1 MKVNLQRMEAKQAA
15 KAHARLQASE
25 DRKAANMAGLVSGSR
40 AITPGTY
47 AGATAG
53 AVPKTEAKRNPALL
67 EMAQGRPC
75 LLCPEGRCHCT
86 PGSVVACHS
95 NLGIHGKAG
104 ARKADDQYSVWGGDQ
119 AHFDLDRSGK
129 DAGEKETAFMRA
141 HMRQVQAWRVVAT
154 DASEPERF
162 RKAARWALDQLG
174 ASPIGEME

>member
-1 MKVNLQRMEAKQAA
+1 MTFIRPSQEERQQRRQAE
-15 KAHARLQASE
+15 RE
-25 DRKAANMAGLVSGSR
+25 ANMRGLMGVAR
-40 AITPGTY
+40 PLTPGTY
-47 AGATAG
+47 KGATSG
-53 AVPKTEAKRNPALL
+53 AAPKTEAKRCPALL

>member
-1 MKVNLQRMEAKQAA
+1 MTFGQRWTAPPKM
-15 KAHARLQASE
+15 R
-25 DRKAANMAGLVSGSR
+25 DREPPPLPLVKPI
-40 AITPGTY
+40 AQGTY
-47 AGATAG
+47 KGSTSG
-53 AVPKTEAKRNPALL
+53 PVVKSQAKRNQALL

-75 LLCPEGRCHCT
+75 LLCPQGRCRCT

-141 HMRQVQAWRVVAT
+141 HIRQVQAWRRIAS
-154 DASEPERF
+154 DPSEPVRF
-162 RKAARWALDQLG
+162 RRAAQWALDQLG
-174 ASPIGEME
+174 AQLA